1 MPLPVLPPPCAG
13 DTLCEAAVK
22 VLRTADP
29 WMKADYGDLAAHLWA
44 TGAIRHAYVDRATL
58 RDGSLSSGSAEARSA
73 GSQGDADA
81 GAAGSDEEQWLSVPD
96 RPARDGTVRVVAARD
111 MPRRGKGGS
120 QQSRVALLHSLVHIE
135 SWAVDLAW
143 DIIARFGSAHSM
155 PRAFFSDFV
164 RVAEDE
170 ARHFRLLA
178 ARLQSLGSRY
188 GALPAHDGLWE
199 SAAATAGDLKARL
212 AIEHCVHEV
221 GGGGGPA
228 GADRGRG
235 YSHSSLPSLLRAPL
249 LSTHHPPIP
258 LAPAPAWQARG
269 LDVVPQT
276 IERFRAGGD
285 SETAELLEQVVYP
298 EEVTHCAA
306 GARWFSFLCLRN
318 LRARQGGEGGREEEA
333 AGGGGGAGGTL
344 RGEALG
350 SEAAA
355 VGRSESEDGDGDG
368 KDEVKAERPGK
379 AASEGLGG
387 AAEQG
392 MGEEEVSAEEHAAIV
407 AEFHG
412 IVRLHFRGKLKPP
425 FNHEARAKAGLTRD
439 WYEPLAE

>member
-143 DIIARFGSAHSM
+143 VRARPTHGQGLGASPLPHS
-155 PRAFFSDFV
+155 
-164 RVAEDE
+164 
-170 ARHFRLLA
+170 H
-178 ARLQSLGSRY
+178 
-188 GALPAHDGLWE
+188 GLH
-199 SAAATAGDLKARL
+199 GLRQQ
-212 AIEHCVHEV
+212 
-221 GGGGGPA
+221 
-228 GADRGRG
+228 

>member
-1 MPLPVLPPPCAG
+1 MPLPVPPPPCAG

-29 WMKADYGDLAAHLWA
+29 WKKAEYGDLAAHLWA
-44 TGAIRHAYVDRATL
+44 TGAIRHAYADRAT
-58 RDGSLSSGSAEARSA
+58 RRNGSLSSGSEESRSA
-73 GSQGDADA
+73 GSQGDADV
-81 GAAGSDEEQWLSVPD
+81 GAAGSEEEQWLSVPD
-96 RPARDGTVRVVAARD
+96 RPARDDTVRVVAARD

-178 ARLQSLGSRY
+178 ARLQAVGSRY

-212 AIEHCVHEV
+212 VIEHCVHE
-221 GGGGGPA
+221 
-228 GADRGRG
+228 
-235 YSHSSLPSLLRAPL
+235 
-249 LSTHHPPIP
+249 
-258 LAPAPAWQARG
+258 ARG

-298 EEVTHCAA
+298 EEGKVRAEREGAA
-306 GARWFSFLCLRN
+306 G
-318 LRARQGGEGGREEEA
+318 
-333 AGGGGGAGGTL
+333 
-344 RGEALG
+344 
-350 SEAAA
+350 
-355 VGRSESEDGDGDG
+355 
-368 KDEVKAERPGK
+368 
-379 AASEGLGG
+379 SEGVGG

-392 MGEEEVSAEEHAAIV
+392 MEGEEASAEEHAAIV

-412 IVRLHFRGKLKPP
+412 IVRQHFRGKLKPP

>member
-1 MPLPVLPPPCAG
+1 MPLPVPPPPCAG

-29 WMKADYGDLAAHLWA
+29 WKKVDYGDLAAHLWA
-44 TGAIRHAYVDRATL
+44 TGAIRDAYADRATR
-58 RDGSLSSGSAEARSA
+58 RDGSLSSGTAEARSA

-96 RPARDGTVRVVAARD
+96 RPARDDTVRVVAARD

-178 ARLQSLGSRY
+178 ARLQALGSHY

-199 SAAATAGDLKARL
+199 SASATAGDLKARL
-212 AIEHCVHEV
+212 AIEHCVHE
-221 GGGGGPA
+221 
-228 GADRGRG
+228 
-235 YSHSSLPSLLRAPL
+235 
-249 LSTHHPPIP
+249 
-258 LAPAPAWQARG
+258 ARG

-306 GARWFSFLCLRN
+306 GTRWFSFLCLRG
-318 LRARQGGEGGREEEA
+318 LRARQGEVGGGRGGEA
-333 AGGGGGAGGTL
+333 AGGGEGAGGGL

-350 SEAAA
+350 GEAAA
-355 VGRSESEDGDGDG
+355 VGRSGSGVATGTGAVDSGGDGVGDGGGDG
-368 KDEVKAERPGK
+368 KGYGEKGKIRAERK
-379 AASEGLGG
+379 CEAACEGISG
-387 AAEQG
+387 AVEQSMEAE
-392 MGEEEVSAEEHAAIV
+392 EVSAEEVSAEEVSAEEHAAIV
-407 AEFHG
+407 AEFHA
-412 IVRLHFRGKLKPP
+412 IVRQHFRGKLKPP
-425 FNHEARAKAGLTRD
+425 FNHDARAKAGLTRD